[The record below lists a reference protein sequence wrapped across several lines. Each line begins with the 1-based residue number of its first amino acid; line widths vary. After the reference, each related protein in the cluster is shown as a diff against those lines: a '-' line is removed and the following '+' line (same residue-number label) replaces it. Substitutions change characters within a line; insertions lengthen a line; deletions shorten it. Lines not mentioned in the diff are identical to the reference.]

1 MNIDFSSQ
9 GHYLIALAP
18 ELVLA
23 AWGMIVLLAGVSR
36 RHASTVGRTLDL
48 GWLSLFGVLLA
59 AFANG
64 WLHGVTEV
72 GASSMIA
79 VDSFRLFANWIFLIA
94 AGFGIL
100 ISMAYVERQ
109 EMQAGEFFTL
119 LLLSTVGMMV
129 MVAARDLIVI
139 FLGLEVMSI
148 SVYAMT
154 AMNRRDP
161 KSAEAGLKYFIL
173 GAFSTG
179 FFLYGIALTY
189 GGTGSTNI
197 TEIAI
202 AVASGNTQAAL
213 LLFGVALMLI
223 GFAFKVSAVPFHM
236 WTPDVYEGAPTPVTA
251 FMSVAV
257 KAAAFL
263 AFLRVFMVA
272 FSGVYDS
279 WVDIAWWLSVITMV
293 VANLVAVQQTNV
305 KRMLAYSSVAHG
317 GYLLVAVVAANAEA
331 GAGMLFYLLVYTLMN
346 LGVFGVVMLVGRQ
359 SEDGLMLDD
368 YAGLGQHKPALG
380 VLLTVLLLSLAG
392 FPGTGGFMGKI
403 FLLQGAMEAKLL
415 YLSVIL
421 VLTTVVSYFYYLRL
435 AWYVW
440 MRDAPEGADFDDVT
454 TPMPMRIGLVVA
466 VVMILYTG
474 IFPEVVLEMAR
485 TGITSI
491 AAFAGG

>member
-1 MNIDFSSQ
+1 MTIDFSSQ
-9 GHYLIALAP
+9 AHFLIALAP
-18 ELVLA
+18 ELVLTV
-23 AWGMIVLLAGVSR
+23 WGMVVLLVGVSR
-36 RHASTVGRTLDL
+36 RHATAVGRTFDL
-48 GWLSLFGVLLA
+48 AWISLFGVLLA
-59 AFANG
+59 AFVNG

-79 VDSFRLFANWIFLIA
+79 VDGLRLFGNWVFLIA
-94 AGFGIL
+94 AAFGIL
-100 ISMAYVERQ
+100 MSMSYVERQ
-109 EMQAGEFFTL
+109 GLQAGEFFAL
-119 LLLSTVGMMV
+119 LLFSAVGMMV

-148 SVYAMT
+148 SVYAMA
-154 AMNRRDP
+154 AMNRRDK

-197 TEIAI
+197 TEISVS
-202 AVASGNTQAAL
+202 VASGSTQSAL
-213 LLFGVALMLI
+213 LLFGVALMMI

-251 FMSVAV
+251 YMSVAV

-263 AFLRVFMVA
+263 AFLRVFTVA
-272 FSGVYDS
+272 FNGVYDD
-279 WVDIAWWLSVITMV
+279 WMTIAWWLAAITMV
-293 VANLVAVQQTNV
+293 VANLVALQQTNV

-317 GYLLVAVVAANAEA
+317 GYLLVAIVAANAEA

-346 LGVFGVVMLVGRQ
+346 LGVFGVVMLVARQ
-359 SEDGLMLDD
+359 SETRLDLDD
-368 YAGLGQHKPALG
+368 YAGLGQHKPALS
-380 VLLTVLLLSLAG
+380 VILTVLLLSLAG

-403 FLLQGAMEAKLL
+403 FLLQGAMEANLL

-421 VLTTVVSYFYYLRL
+421 VLTTVVSYYYYLRL

-440 MRDAPEGADFDDVT
+440 MRDAPDGPGFDDVT
-454 TPMPMRIGLVVA
+454 TPMPIRVGLLLA
-466 VVMILYTG
+466 VVLIVYTG
-474 IFPEVVLEMAR
+474 IFPEVLLDMAR
-485 TGITSI
+485 SGISSI
-491 AAFAGG
+491 AAFTGG

>member
-1 MNIDFSSQ
+1 MTIDFSSQ
-9 GHYLIALAP
+9 AHYLIALAP
-18 ELVLA
+18 ELVLTV
-23 AWGMIVLLAGVSR
+23 WGMIVLLAGVSR
-36 RHASTVGRTLDL
+36 RHASTVGRTFDL
-48 GWLSLFGVLLA
+48 GWLSLVGVLLA
-59 AFANG
+59 ALANG
-64 WLHGVTEV
+64 WLYGVTEV
-72 GASSMIA
+72 GVSSMIA
-79 VDSFRLFANWIFLIA
+79 VDGFARFANWIFLIA

-100 ISMAYVERQ
+100 MSMAYVERQ
-109 EMQAGEFFTL
+109 ALQVGEFFAL
-119 LLLSTVGMMV
+119 MLLSTVGMMV

-154 AMNRRDP
+154 AMNRRDR

-197 TEIAI
+197 TEIAV
-202 AVASGNTQAAL
+202 AVASGSTQPAL

-263 AFLRVFMVA
+263 AFLRVFTVA
-272 FSGVYDS
+272 FDGLYPT
-279 WVDIAWWLSVITMV
+279 WVTIAWWLSAITMV
-293 VANLVAVQQTNV
+293 VANLIAVQQTNV

-317 GYLLVAVVAANAEA
+317 GYLLVGIVAANAEA

-346 LGVFGVVMLVGRQ
+346 MGVFGVVMLVGRQ
-359 SEDGLMLDD
+359 SESSLDLED
-368 YAGLGQHKPALG
+368 YAGLGQHKPVLG
-380 VLLTVLLLSLAG
+380 AMLTILLLSLAG
-392 FPGTGGFMGKI
+392 FPGTGGFIGKI
-403 FLLQGAMEAKLL
+403 FILQGAMESHLL
-415 YLSVIL
+415 YLSIVL
-421 VLTTVVSYFYYLRL
+421 VLTTVISYYYYLRV

-440 MRDAPEGADFDDVT
+440 MRDAPEGADFGDVP
-454 TPMPMRIGLVVA
+454 TPMPLRVGLLVA
-466 VVMILYTG
+466 VALILYTG
-474 IFPEVVLEMAR
+474 VFPEAVLDMAR
-485 TGITSI
+485 SGISSI